1 VLSSYQQTARA
12 AVEAGIGVNA
22 GHDLNLKNLATFLG
36 IGNIIEV
43 SIGHALIVESLEM
56 GMDDV
61 LALYLA
67 ITGAFA
73 GDEHAF

>member
-1 VLSSYQQTARA
+1 VAR
-12 AVEAGIGVNA
+12 
-22 GHDLNLKNLATFLG
+22 